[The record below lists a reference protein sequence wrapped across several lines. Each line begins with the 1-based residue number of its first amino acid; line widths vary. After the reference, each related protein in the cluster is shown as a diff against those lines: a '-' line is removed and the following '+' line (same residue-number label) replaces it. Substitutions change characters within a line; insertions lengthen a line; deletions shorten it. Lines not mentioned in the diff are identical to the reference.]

1 MSVRQVM
8 EDVLI
13 HVTILLVP
21 ITVHV
26 IVDTM
31 YPAMDTVVWVS
42 VIINIEHSSSKL
54 SSSKLNEIEFCH
66 PFIDLNECAYADCEQ
81 ECKNTVGSYYCYCNS
96 GYTLNSNEESCDGK
110 LFIVMLCSY
119 TYSS

>member
-26 IVDTM
+26 IMDTM
-31 YPAMDTVVWVS
+31 YLVMDTVVWVS
-42 VIINIEHSSSKL
+42 VIIKIEHSSLKL
-54 SSSKLNEIEFCH
+54 IEIEFCH
-66 PFIDLNECAYADCEQ
+66 SFIDLNECAYADCEQ

-110 LFIVMLCSY
+110 VSIVVHCSY
-119 TYSS
+119 TYSSFS

>member
-1 MSVRQVM
+1 MLMSVRQVM

-13 HVTILLVP
+13 HVTILLVA

-31 YPAMDTVVWVS
+31 YPVMDTFVWVS
-42 VIINIEHSSSKL
+42 VIIKIEH

-66 PFIDLNECAYADCEQ
+66 PIIDLNECAYADCEQ
-81 ECKNTVGSYYCYCNS
+81 ECMNTIGSYYCYCNS
-96 GYTLNSNEESCDGK
+96 GYTINSNEESCDGK
-110 LFIVMLCSY
+110 LFIIVHCSY
-119 TYSS
+119 T

>member
-1 MSVRQVM
+1 MLMSVRQVM

-13 HVTILLVP
+13 HVTILLVT

-31 YPAMDTVVWVS
+31 YPVMDTVVWVS
-42 VIINIEHSSSKL
+42 VIIKTHR
-54 SSSKLNEIEFCH
+54 KLNEIEFCQ
-66 PFIDLNECAYADCEQ
+66 PFIDLNECAYAGCEQ
-81 ECKNTVGSYYCYCNS
+81 ECKNTIGSYYCYCNS

-110 LFIVMLCSY
+110 LFIIVHCSC
-119 TYSS
+119 T

>member
-1 MSVRQVM
+1 MLMSVRQVM

-26 IVDTM
+26 IMDTM
-31 YPAMDTVVWVS
+31 YPVMDTVVWVN
-42 VIINIEHSSSKL
+42 VIIKIGHF
-54 SSSKLNEIEFCH
+54 SSKLNEIH
-66 PFIDLNECAYADCEQ
+66 LFIDLNECAYADCEQ
-81 ECKNTVGSYYCYCNS
+81 ACKNTVGSYYCYCNS

-110 LFIVMLCSY
+110 VFVIVHCSY
-119 TYSS
+119 T